1 MNILLIC
8 FIIAVCI
15 VYVTDVLNA
24 INSIGSEVA
33 RIVTRNRVTDIQFK
47 AKILNCSLCQTFW
60 CTLVVLLCTSPKYC
74 FMSLVYAFI
83 TPYILYSLQLVDN
96 ILTTIFLSL
105 ETLLNSLKRKINNN
119 N

>member
-15 VYVTDVLNA
+15 VYVTDVLGA
-24 INSIGSEVA
+24 INNIGSEIA
-33 RIVTRNRVTDIQFK
+33 RIITRNRVTNIQFK

-60 CTLVVLLCTSPKYC
+60 VTLIVLLLTHPKYC

-96 ILTTIFLSL
+96 ILTTIFLSF
-105 ETLLNSLKRKINNN
+105 ETLLNRVKKKNK
-119 N
+119 